1 MMFQQGLI
9 FSFIGQLA
17 DTPAIRI
24 QKAMPM
30 KRLFSH
36 IPQNH
41 SAIGVHCTFHD
52 FTWKITGETEKG
64 LCAIKGLTFV

>member
-1 MMFQQGLI
+1 MMFQQWLI

-17 DTPAIRI
+17 NSPAICI
-24 QKAMPM
+24 QKAMSM
-30 KRLFSH
+30 KRLFSQ

-41 SAIGVHCTFHD
+41 SAIGIHCTFHD
-52 FTWKITGETEKG
+52 FTWKITGKIEKG